1 MSFTTRLSANWY
13 ITTKATK
20 ASLKGFRII
29 VVVSCIY
36 AEDGRIIGLS
46 GLGGLLNLILPVG
59 IRVFRPV
66 FVILYAS
73 LRCSYLWSLL
83 ASVYCNSL

>member
-20 ASLKGFRII
+20 ASLKGFRIT
-29 VVVSCIY
+29 VVVSYIY

-66 FVILYAS
+66 FVVLYAS